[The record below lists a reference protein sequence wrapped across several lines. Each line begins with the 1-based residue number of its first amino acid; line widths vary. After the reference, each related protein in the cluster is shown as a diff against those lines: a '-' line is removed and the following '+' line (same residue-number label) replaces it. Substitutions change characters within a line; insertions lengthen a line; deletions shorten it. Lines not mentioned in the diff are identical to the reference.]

1 MILPRLIPSLFVAV
15 LTLAPSTLASWQAKA
30 ADAVFPVGSLVGLTP
45 PAGMVASRTFPGFE
59 DREKKAGIVITQ
71 LPGEAYEQFLKS
83 MNSGAIELPG
93 VSNAKREILLTEGG
107 AAHLLTGDQEAEGV
121 KFRKWMLITR
131 RAITGRGADSTMAFV
146 VTAQVPIDAEDAYSD
161 ADIRK
166 ALGSVALRANVP
178 TKEILDN
185 LPFEVNELAKFE
197 GVRSLIPGQAIMLT
211 EQPGMEPPVDR
222 PFLMISVGGPAP
234 SQASDRAA
242 FATNIL
248 RGIQGFKNLKPV
260 FAEPMRIGGKPG
272 YEIRLEGQTMAH
284 DTDVMIVQWMRF
296 SGTGFIRVVGVSPK
310 KDWGETFTRFR
321 AVRDGIDTR

>member
-1 MILPRLIPSLFVAV
+1 MISRLIPPLLAVV
-15 LTLAPSTLASWQAKA
+15 LTLAPSTLVTWQAKA
-30 ADAVFPVGSLVGLTP
+30 ADALFPVGSLVGLTP
-45 PAGMVASRTFPGFE
+45 PAGMVASKSFPGFE

-93 VSNAKREILLTEGG
+93 VSNAKREILLTDGG

-131 RAITGRGADSTMAFV
+131 RAITGQGADSTMAFV
-146 VTAQVPIDAEDAYSD
+146 VTAQVPVEAENTYSD
-161 ADIRK
+161 EAIRK

-185 LPFEVNELAKFE
+185 LPYEVTELAKFE
-197 GVRSLIPGQAIMLT
+197 GIRSLIPGQAIMLT
-211 EQPGMEPPVDR
+211 EEAGGEPPVNR
-222 PFLMISVGGPAP
+222 PFMMISIGGGAP
-234 SQASDRAA
+234 SQAGDRAA

-248 RGIQGFKNLKPV
+248 RNIQGFKNLKPV
-260 FAEPMRIGGKPG
+260 FAEPMRIGGQPG
-272 YEIRLEGQTMAH
+272 YEIRLEGQSMAH

-296 SGTGFIRVVGVSPK
+296 SGTGYIRMIGISPK

>member
-1 MILPRLIPSLFVAV
+1 MISRLLPSVLAV
-15 LTLAPSTLASWQAKA
+15 VLALAPWQAKA
-30 ADAVFPVGSLVGLTP
+30 ADAVFPVGSLVGLAP
-45 PAGMVASRTFPGFE
+45 PAGMVVSRTFPGFE

-131 RAITGRGADSTMAFV
+131 RAITGRGGDSTMAFV
-146 VTAQVPIDAEDAYSD
+146 VTAQVPIEAENSYSD
-161 ADIRK
+161 EAIRK

-185 LPFEVNELAKFE
+185 LPFEVSELAKFE

-211 EQPGMEPPVDR
+211 EEPGAEPPVDR
-222 PFLMISVGGPAP
+222 PFLMISIGGGAP

-248 RGIQGFKNLKPV
+248 RNIQGFKNLKPV
-260 FAEPMRIGGKPG
+260 FAEPMRIGGQPG
-272 YEIRLEGQTMAH
+272 YEIRLEGQSMAH
-284 DTDVMIVQWMRF
+284 DTDVMVVQWMRF
-296 SGTGFIRVVGVSPK
+296 SGTGYIRMVGVSPK
-310 KDWGETFTRFR
+310 KDWGETFMRFR